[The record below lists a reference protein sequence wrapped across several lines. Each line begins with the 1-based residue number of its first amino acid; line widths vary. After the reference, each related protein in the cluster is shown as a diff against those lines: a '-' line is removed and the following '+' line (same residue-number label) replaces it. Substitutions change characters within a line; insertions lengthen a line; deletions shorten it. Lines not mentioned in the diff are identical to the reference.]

1 MLLLLLTLNSF
12 ANPNSDR
19 IIKYKDKTEIDF
31 EELEIDGQL
40 VKPQGSLIVDRPT
53 ATFNPLI
60 KLRTNWSME
69 MTQSVEEVK

>member
-1 MLLLLLTLNSF
+1 MLLLILCLNSF
-12 ANPNSDR
+12 ADPGSDR
-19 IIKYKDKTEIDF
+19 NVKYKDKTEIDF

-40 VKPQGSLIVDRPT
+40 VKPQGSLILDRPI

-60 KLRTNWSME
+60 KLRTNWSLE